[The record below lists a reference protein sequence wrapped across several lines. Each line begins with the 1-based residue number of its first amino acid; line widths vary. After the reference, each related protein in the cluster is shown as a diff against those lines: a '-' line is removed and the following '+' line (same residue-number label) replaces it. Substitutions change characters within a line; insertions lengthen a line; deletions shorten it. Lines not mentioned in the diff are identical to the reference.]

1 MSKTE
6 KNEKIR
12 NEKEEE
18 LNQEEKQTDSNTAE
32 IDGEELKESDDLDV
46 LRDEESAKEKPGSRK
61 HLPWVIGGAVLILVL
76 VVGMM
81 VGLQKQHSK
90 RIQKSMKIRF
100 LRRKKVWK

>member
-1 MSKTE
+1 MNETE
-6 KNEKIR
+6 RKEETMNEKT
-12 NEKEEE
+12 EE

-76 VVGMM
+76 AVGMI
-81 VGLQKQHSK
+81 VGIQKQDVYK
-90 RIQKSMKIRF
+90 RQQYAFRYF
-100 LRRKKVWK
+100 